1 MAYETDNLF
10 VVRVQI
16 CLSGYWHAEPEE
28 GGKTTFTKG
37 AWAHPQMAPNQET
50 LSECGKGKVAFK
62 PKRGDAIL
70 FFDRQV

>member
-37 AWAHPQMAPNQET
+37 AWAHPQMAPNQ
-50 LSECGKGKVAFK
+50 
-62 PKRGDAIL
+62 
-70 FFDRQV
+70 